1 VGGLLLLLVLLF
13 SSVGDIEDLDI
24 LKVLLFETRKRE
36 EGRGGRE
43 CPDEEN
49 NNE

>member
-1 VGGLLLLLVLLF
+1 MLLLVLLF

-24 LKVLLFETRKRE
+24 LKVLSKTRKRE
-36 EGRGGRE
+36 EGRGGRK
-43 CPDEEN
+43 CPDEED

>member
-1 VGGLLLLLVLLF
+1 MLLLVLLF

-24 LKVLLFETRKRE
+24 LKVLSSKTRKRE

-43 CPDEEN
+43 CPDEED